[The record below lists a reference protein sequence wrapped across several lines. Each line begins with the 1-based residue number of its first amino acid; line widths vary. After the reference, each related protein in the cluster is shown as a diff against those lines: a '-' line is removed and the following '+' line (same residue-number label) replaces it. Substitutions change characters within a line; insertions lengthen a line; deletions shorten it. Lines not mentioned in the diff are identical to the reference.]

1 LKLPT
6 ETFLTMRPQLKCIV
20 IALLALNSCSTPAET
35 IRAPWP
41 EKITNLDNE
50 LTVEH
55 SVDTVFAT
63 INTKDPEK
71 RGKYQL
77 QFTTSIASLK
87 GTVRIE
93 EFGGY
98 LLKDNEWSLASIYNR
113 PFNNEEFAK
122 WYRCENGTLNEG
134 ETYSDKDNWLGKTN
148 KLTNDTIVS
157 LWYYI
162 GTNEKGKK
170 VVGAKEIIGVLR
182 EK

>member
-1 LKLPT
+1 MGLY
-6 ETFLTMRPQLKCIV
+6 
-20 IALLALNSCSTPAET
+20 SCSTPEET
-35 IRAPWP
+35 ARAPWP
-41 EKITNLDNE
+41 EKITSLDNE

-77 QFTTSIASLK
+77 QFTTSITSQK

-98 LLKDNEWSLASIYNR
+98 LLKNNEWKLASIYDR

-122 WYRCENGTLNEG
+122 WYSCENGILTKG
-134 ETYSDKDNWLGKTN
+134 ETYADKDNWLGKTN

-162 GTNEKGKK
+162 GVNEQGKK
-170 VVGAKEIIGVLR
+170 VVGAKEIIGVAR